1 MKRLKSRYHRSGG
14 RTGIANERQYVFQ
27 GLLRCTRCGRRM
39 HCHTIKG
46 VAYYNCRG
54 NDRADPCK
62 RGVRE
67 DGLVTWAEQLFTAL
81 DEYRPAE
88 LAAEVDRLLD
98 KDAPAPPRDALA
110 QLDRTIDRLGQRF
123 DWGHIDEAKYREEW
137 DRLQATTA

>member
-1 MKRLKSRYHRSGG
+1 
-14 RTGIANERQYVFQ
+14 
-27 GLLRCTRCGRRM
+27 M